1 MKNLTETQKLKL
13 KFFKETLQELSDTMR
28 RNESVDNAIK
38 DILKDDEFCRDFPL
52 YISGIGSKYECMI
65 QDCLAQLWNKP
76 EEIKDNIG
84 YLLYD
89 VPSMNGEGLIHIP
102 KTDKKYK
109 ISNVENL
116 TEYLLDFYEIIG

>member
-1 MKNLTETQKLKL
+1 MKKLTPKQESKL
-13 KFFKETLQELSDTMR
+13 KFFKETLQQLSDIMK
-28 RNESVDNAIK
+28 RNDSVDIALK

-76 EEIKDNIG
+76 IEVQDNIG

-89 VPSMNGEGLIHIP
+89 VPSMGGEGLIHIL
-102 KTDKKYK
+102 KTNKEYK